1 MARRP
6 TARQAIPKNVLV
18 ELSSSHN
25 KACMFCGQKEIS
37 EKLYGLLYQLN
48 DVICHYFCIVNRFF
62 QIFMYIIFIYNYI
75 LVFSYYRQEPF
86 KMVQTG
92 KGFGAFY

>member
-1 MARRP
+1 VARRP
-6 TARQAIPKNVLV
+6 TARQPIPKNVLV

-48 DVICHYFCIVNRFF
+48 DVICHYFCIVNRFSH
-62 QIFMYIIFIYNYI
+62 I
-75 LVFSYYRQEPF
+75 LTIKYY
-86 KMVQTG
+86 
-92 KGFGAFY
+92 